1 VVKGA
6 RNGIVYGCK
15 VRFPHALVMAAL
27 FSHKPWPT
35 RIHGILSATRA
46 HALALAKF
54 VSIYKV
60 LLIVQR
66 RLNGGIER
74 DLDTFIAGGIGGWFV
89 FGERTPV
96 SHKSVQVGESD
107 GVCSGCRHHARE
119 RRNCWR
125 CWVVVGCR
133 SVISGSSWAGAIHPG
148 TLLGRR
154 RLHFCM
160 HARMYTPRPIK
171 QLHRCCRVQMQSECA
186 P

>member
-1 VVKGA
+1 VRERGHLDVLSSLAISSSLSSLQLLSTSNIEHSIHDGERNPEVHHGVSLSPSPSLTSAAWVLSNSSPANHDLLSVVKGA

-35 RIHGILSATRA
+35 RIHGILSATRQ

-60 LLIVQR
+60 LLILQR
-66 RLNGGIER
+66 RLNGGTER

-96 SHKSVQVGESD
+96 S
-107 GVCSGCRHHARE
+107 
-119 RRNCWR
+119 
-125 CWVVVGCR
+125 
-133 SVISGSSWAGAIHPG
+133 
-148 TLLGRR
+148 
-154 RLHFCM
+154 
-160 HARMYTPRPIK
+160 
-171 QLHRCCRVQMQSECA
+171 
-186 P
+186 